1 MDTEFIDAILQPIPA
16 PIFYISE
23 QLNRNV
29 FLVHVPQQASVL
41 VHIYFIYFIL
51 EFFKEGSPSAEAV
64 FQGALR

>member
-29 FLVHVPQQASVL
+29 FLVQVPQQASVL
-41 VHIYFIYFIL
+41 VHHCICRYLVSWFIGYCYYHNC
-51 EFFKEGSPSAEAV
+51 GM
-64 FQGALR
+64 